1 MKTVI
6 QPLQASS
13 EMTHVV
19 PASLTAANTQT
30 KVRIWILVLAIL
42 SVGMTLFAPIAMI
55 QGLFLDTPISLLSE
69 YPNDIMPLIVLVL
82 GIFIAISAVDGVI
95 TLFSKGYRLCMI
107 ISSVLF
113 FISQLSSLIIATN
126 YTEDSVVGIWRELT
140 ATITIHPV
148 FILTLL
154 LGLVTMIL
162 ALTVK
167 GANVSVE
174 NPDEAPV
181 NNETTIHPLQV
192 AEEETEIE
200 NDYTIPTFVKLVPGL
215 SLAIIILLVLIV
227 TA

>member
-1 MKTVI
+1 
-6 QPLQASS
+6 
-13 EMTHVV
+13 
-19 PASLTAANTQT
+19 
-30 KVRIWILVLAIL
+30 
-42 SVGMTLFAPIAMI
+42 
-55 QGLFLDTPISLLSE
+55 
-69 YPNDIMPLIVLVL
+69 
-82 GIFIAISAVDGVI
+82 
-95 TLFSKGYRLCMI
+95 MI